1 MTDIRSQQDVPK
13 VLKPQAKQKQDRD
26 WFEVGVAAAL
36 PVAIALLAMF
46 FYLNAPVFM
55 SVNNWISISVQV
67 SALMTIAIPFA
78 LLLMAGKIDLSVGS
92 TLALCGVV
100 AGLSFEPLGIPATIL
115 LTLAVGTCVGLIN
128 GVLVSVVGMSPII
141 VTLGALTLIR
151 GVAQWLSPN
160 PIFGFP
166 EEFLVIGYERVLGL
180 PILTWIMLVVIG
192 IGVLVM
198 AIMPIGPQIVALGVN
213 KRAAFLVGLRV
224 KAIGV
229 ALYAT
234 TGFFVAVAALMS
246 ISRINSAPAGTLG
259 IGVELSVLTAVLLG
273 GIPFA
278 GGKGSVWR
286 VVLGVW
292 LLGMLSNGL
301 ILMNVPTELSLMTT
315 GLVLVVAAGLD
326 VLRDRRS

>member
-1 MTDIRSQQDVPK
+1 MTDTGLTRGAPGGRAQGD
-13 VLKPQAKQKQDRD
+13 KQDRD
-26 WFEVGVAAAL
+26 WFELAVAAAL
-36 PVAIALLAMF
+36 PVAIALLALF
-46 FYLNAPVFM
+46 FYIKVPVFM
-55 SVNNWISISVQV
+55 TANNWIAISVQV
-67 SALMTIAIPFA
+67 SALMTISIPFA

-100 AGLSFEPLGIPATIL
+100 AGLSFEPLGITGAVL
-115 LTLAVGTCVGLIN
+115 LTLAVGMVVGLIN
-128 GVLVSVVGMSPII
+128 GVLVSAVGMSPII
-141 VTLGALTLIR
+141 VTLGTLTLIR
-151 GVAQWLSPN
+151 GLAQWLAPN

-180 PILTWIMLVVIG
+180 PILTWIMLAVIAL
-192 IGVLVM
+192 GVGVM
-198 AIMPIGPQIVALGVN
+198 ALLPIGPQIVALGVN
-213 KRAAFLVGLRV
+213 QRAAFLVGLRV
-224 KAIGV
+224 KAIGIG
-229 ALYAT
+229 LYAA

-273 GIPFA
+273 GIPFT
-278 GGKGSVWR
+278 GGKGSVLR

-292 LLGMLSNGL
+292 LLGMLANGL

-326 VLRDRRS
+326 VLRARRS

>member
-1 MTDIRSQQDVPK
+1 MTDTG
-13 VLKPQAKQKQDRD
+13 LTQAVVAPEDKAERD
-26 WFEVGVAAAL
+26 WFEIAVAAAL
-36 PVAIALLAMF
+36 PVAIALLALF
-46 FYLNAPVFM
+46 FYMKVPVFM
-55 SVNNWISISVQV
+55 TANNWIAISVQV
-67 SALMTIAIPFA
+67 SALMTISIPFA

-100 AGLSFEPLGIPATIL
+100 AGLSFEPLGIPGAVV
-115 LTLAVGTCVGLIN
+115 LTLVVGTTVGLIN
-128 GVLVSVVGMSPII
+128 GVLVASVGMSPII
-141 VTLGALTLIR
+141 VTLGTLTLIR
-151 GVAQWLSPN
+151 GLAQWLAPN

-166 EEFLVIGYERVLGL
+166 EEFLVIGYERIFGL
-180 PILTWIMLVVIG
+180 PVLTWIMLAVILVG
-192 IGVLVM
+192 AAVM
-198 AIMPIGPQIVALGVN
+198 ALLPIGPQIVALGVN

-224 KAIGV
+224 RAIGIG
-229 ALYAT
+229 LYAA

-273 GIPFA
+273 GIPFT
-278 GGKGSVWR
+278 GGKGSVLR

-326 VLRDRRS
+326 VLRAKRS

>member
-1 MTDIRSQQDVPK
+1 MTDTG
-13 VLKPQAKQKQDRD
+13 LTQAVVAPEDKTERD
-26 WFEVGVAAAL
+26 WFEIAVAAAL
-36 PVAIALLAMF
+36 PVAIALLAVF
-46 FYLNAPVFM
+46 FYIKVPVFM
-55 SVNNWISISVQV
+55 TANNWIAISVQV
-67 SALMTIAIPFA
+67 SALMTISIPFA

-100 AGLSFEPLGIPATIL
+100 AGLSFEPLGIPGAVV
-115 LTLAVGTCVGLIN
+115 LTLVVGTTVGLIN
-128 GVLVSVVGMSPII
+128 GVLVASVGMSPII
-141 VTLGALTLIR
+141 VTLGTLTLIR
-151 GVAQWLSPN
+151 GLAQWLAPN

-166 EEFLVIGYERVLGL
+166 EEFLVIGYERIFGL
-180 PILTWIMLVVIG
+180 PVLTWIMLAVILVG
-192 IGVLVM
+192 AAVM
-198 AIMPIGPQIVALGVN
+198 ALLPIGPQIVALGVN

-224 KAIGV
+224 RAIGIG
-229 ALYAT
+229 LYAA

-273 GIPFA
+273 GIPFT
-278 GGKGSVWR
+278 GGKGSVLR

-315 GLVLVVAAGLD
+315 GLVLIVAAGLD
-326 VLRDRRS
+326 VLRAKRS

>member
-1 MTDIRSQQDVPK
+1 MTDTG
-13 VLKPQAKQKQDRD
+13 LTQAVVAPEDKAERD
-26 WFEVGVAAAL
+26 WFEIAVAAAL
-36 PVAIALLAMF
+36 PVAIALLAVF
-46 FYLNAPVFM
+46 FYIKVPVFM
-55 SVNNWISISVQV
+55 TANNWIAISVQV
-67 SALMTIAIPFA
+67 SALMTISIPFA

-100 AGLSFEPLGIPATIL
+100 AGLSFEPLGIPGAVV
-115 LTLAVGTCVGLIN
+115 LTLVVGTTVGLIN
-128 GVLVSVVGMSPII
+128 GVLVASVGMSPII
-141 VTLGALTLIR
+141 VTLGTLTLIR
-151 GVAQWLSPN
+151 GLAQWLAPN

-166 EEFLVIGYERVLGL
+166 EEFLVIGYERIFGL
-180 PILTWIMLVVIG
+180 PVLTWIMLAVILVG
-192 IGVLVM
+192 AAVM
-198 AIMPIGPQIVALGVN
+198 ALLPIGPQIVALGVN

-224 KAIGV
+224 RAIGIG
-229 ALYAT
+229 LYAA

-273 GIPFA
+273 GIPFT
-278 GGKGSVWR
+278 GGKGSVLR

-326 VLRDRRS
+326 VLRAKRS

>member
-1 MTDIRSQQDVPK
+1 MTDTGLSQAVVAPEDK
-13 VLKPQAKQKQDRD
+13 TERD
-26 WFEVGVAAAL
+26 WFEIAVAAAL
-36 PVAIALLAMF
+36 PVAIALLAVF
-46 FYLNAPVFM
+46 FYIKVPVFM
-55 SVNNWISISVQV
+55 TANNWIAISVQV
-67 SALMTIAIPFA
+67 SALMTISIPFA

-100 AGLSFEPLGIPATIL
+100 AGLSFEPLGIPGAVV
-115 LTLAVGTCVGLIN
+115 LTLVVGTTVGLIN
-128 GVLVSVVGMSPII
+128 GVLVASVGMSPII
-141 VTLGALTLIR
+141 VTLGTLTLIR
-151 GVAQWLSPN
+151 GLAQWLAPN

-166 EEFLVIGYERVLGL
+166 EEFLVIGYERIFGL
-180 PILTWIMLVVIG
+180 PVLTWIMLAVILVG
-192 IGVLVM
+192 AAVM
-198 AIMPIGPQIVALGVN
+198 ALLPIGPQIVALGVN

-224 KAIGV
+224 RAIGIG
-229 ALYAT
+229 LYAA

-273 GIPFA
+273 GIPFT
-278 GGKGSVWR
+278 GGKGSVLR

-326 VLRDRRS
+326 VLRAKRS

>member
-1 MTDIRSQQDVPK
+1 MTDTG
-13 VLKPQAKQKQDRD
+13 LTQAVVAPEDKTERD
-26 WFEVGVAAAL
+26 WFEIAVAAAL
-36 PVAIALLAMF
+36 PVAIALLAVF
-46 FYLNAPVFM
+46 FYIKVPVFM
-55 SVNNWISISVQV
+55 TANNWIAISVQV
-67 SALMTIAIPFA
+67 SALMTISIPFA

-100 AGLSFEPLGIPATIL
+100 AGLSFEPLGIPGAVV
-115 LTLAVGTCVGLIN
+115 LTLVVGTTVGLIN
-128 GVLVSVVGMSPII
+128 GVLVASVGMSPII
-141 VTLGALTLIR
+141 VTLGTLTLIR
-151 GVAQWLSPN
+151 GLAQWLAPN

-166 EEFLVIGYERVLGL
+166 EEFLVIGYERIFGL
-180 PILTWIMLVVIG
+180 PVLTWIMLAVILVG
-192 IGVLVM
+192 AAVM
-198 AIMPIGPQIVALGVN
+198 ALLPIGPQIVALGVN

-224 KAIGV
+224 RAIGIG
-229 ALYAT
+229 LYAA

-273 GIPFA
+273 GIPFT
-278 GGKGSVWR
+278 GGKGSVLR

-326 VLRDRRS
+326 VLRAKRS

>member
-1 MTDIRSQQDVPK
+1 MTDTG
-13 VLKPQAKQKQDRD
+13 LTQAVVAPEDKTERDR
-26 WFEVGVAAAL
+26 FEIAVAAAL
-36 PVAIALLAMF
+36 PVAIALLAVF
-46 FYLNAPVFM
+46 FYIKVPVFM
-55 SVNNWISISVQV
+55 TANNWIAISVQV
-67 SALMTIAIPFA
+67 SALMTISIPFA

-100 AGLSFEPLGIPATIL
+100 AGLSFEPLGIPGAVV
-115 LTLAVGTCVGLIN
+115 LTLVVGTTVGLIN
-128 GVLVSVVGMSPII
+128 GVLVASVGMSPII
-141 VTLGALTLIR
+141 VTLGTLTLIR
-151 GVAQWLSPN
+151 GLAQWLAPN

-166 EEFLVIGYERVLGL
+166 EEFLVIGYERIFGL
-180 PILTWIMLVVIG
+180 PVLTWIMLAVILVG
-192 IGVLVM
+192 AAVM
-198 AIMPIGPQIVALGVN
+198 ALLPIGPQIVALGVN

-224 KAIGV
+224 RAIGIG
-229 ALYAT
+229 LYAA

-273 GIPFA
+273 GIPFT
-278 GGKGSVWR
+278 GGKGSVLR

-326 VLRDRRS
+326 VLRAKRS

>member
-1 MTDIRSQQDVPK
+1 MTDTGLTRNAIAASE
-13 VLKPQAKQKQDRD
+13 AKQTRD
-26 WFEVGVAAAL
+26 WFEIIVAAAL
-36 PVAIALLAMF
+36 PVAIALLALF
-46 FYLNAPVFM
+46 FYINAPVFM
-55 SVNNWISISVQV
+55 TANNWISISVQV
-67 SALMTIAIPFA
+67 AALMTIAIPFS

-100 AGLSFEPLGIPATIL
+100 AGLSFEPLGITGAVL
-115 LTLAVGTCVGLIN
+115 LTLAVGTGVGLIN
-128 GVLVSVVGMSPII
+128 GVLVSSIGMSPII
-141 VTLGALTLIR
+141 VTLGSLTLIR
-151 GVAQWLSPN
+151 GVAQWLAPN

-166 EEFLVIGYERVLGL
+166 EEFLVIGYERLFGL
-180 PILTWIMLVVIG
+180 PILTWIMIAVVG
-192 IGVLVM
+192 LGVGVM
-198 AIMPIGPQIVALGVN
+198 TLLPIGPQIIALGVN

-224 KAIGV
+224 KAIGI
-229 ALYAT
+229 ALYAG

-259 IGVELSVLTAVLLG
+259 VGVELSVLTAVLLG

-278 GGKGSVWR
+278 GGKGSVLR

-315 GLVLVVAAGLD
+315 GLVLVVAAALD
-326 VLRDRRS
+326 VLRSRRS

>member
-1 MTDIRSQQDVPK
+1 MTDTGLTRAVVAPEDK
-13 VLKPQAKQKQDRD
+13 TERD
-26 WFEVGVAAAL
+26 WFEIAVAAAL
-36 PVAIALLAMF
+36 PVAIALLAVF
-46 FYLNAPVFM
+46 FYIKVPVFM
-55 SVNNWISISVQV
+55 TANNWIAISVQV
-67 SALMTIAIPFA
+67 SALMTISIPFA

-100 AGLSFEPLGIPATIL
+100 AGLSFEPLGIPGAVV
-115 LTLAVGTCVGLIN
+115 LTLVVGTTVGLIN
-128 GVLVSVVGMSPII
+128 GVLVASVGMSPII
-141 VTLGALTLIR
+141 VTLGTLTLIR
-151 GVAQWLSPN
+151 GLAQWLAPN

-166 EEFLVIGYERVLGL
+166 EEFLVIGYERIFGL
-180 PILTWIMLVVIG
+180 PVLTWIMLAVILVG
-192 IGVLVM
+192 AAVM
-198 AIMPIGPQIVALGVN
+198 ALLPIGPQIVALGVN

-224 KAIGV
+224 RAIGIG
-229 ALYAT
+229 LYAA

-278 GGKGSVWR
+278 GGKGSVLR

-326 VLRDRRS
+326 VLRAKRS

>member
-1 MTDIRSQQDVPK
+1 MT
-13 VLKPQAKQKQDRD
+13 QAVVAPEDKTERDR
-26 WFEVGVAAAL
+26 FEIAVAAAL
-36 PVAIALLAMF
+36 PVAIALLAVF
-46 FYLNAPVFM
+46 FYIKVPVFM
-55 SVNNWISISVQV
+55 TANNWIAISVQV
-67 SALMTIAIPFA
+67 SALMTISIPFA

-100 AGLSFEPLGIPATIL
+100 AGLSFEPLGIPGAVV
-115 LTLAVGTCVGLIN
+115 LTLVVGTTVGLIN
-128 GVLVSVVGMSPII
+128 GVLVASVGMSPII
-141 VTLGALTLIR
+141 VTLGTLTLIR
-151 GVAQWLSPN
+151 GLAQWLAPN

-166 EEFLVIGYERVLGL
+166 EEFLVIGYERIFGL
-180 PILTWIMLVVIG
+180 PVLTWIMLAVILVG
-192 IGVLVM
+192 AAVM
-198 AIMPIGPQIVALGVN
+198 ALLPIGPQIVALGVN

-224 KAIGV
+224 RAIGIG
-229 ALYAT
+229 LYAA

-273 GIPFA
+273 GIPFT
-278 GGKGSVWR
+278 GGKGSVLR

-301 ILMNVPTELSLMTT
+301 ILMNVPTKLSLMTT

-326 VLRDRRS
+326 VLRAKRS

>member
-1 MTDIRSQQDVPK
+1 MTDTG
-13 VLKPQAKQKQDRD
+13 LTQAVVAPEDKTERD
-26 WFEVGVAAAL
+26 WFEIAVAAAL
-36 PVAIALLAMF
+36 PVAIALLAVF
-46 FYLNAPVFM
+46 FYIKVPVFM
-55 SVNNWISISVQV
+55 TANNWIAISVQV
-67 SALMTIAIPFA
+67 SALMTISIPFA

-100 AGLSFEPLGIPATIL
+100 AGLSFEPLGIPGAVV
-115 LTLAVGTCVGLIN
+115 LTLVVGTTVGLIN
-128 GVLVSVVGMSPII
+128 GVLVASVGMSPII
-141 VTLGALTLIR
+141 VTLGTLTLIR
-151 GVAQWLSPN
+151 GLAQWLAPN

-166 EEFLVIGYERVLGL
+166 EEFLVIGYERIFGL
-180 PILTWIMLVVIG
+180 PVLTWIMLAVILVG
-192 IGVLVM
+192 AAVM
-198 AIMPIGPQIVALGVN
+198 ALLPIGPQIVALGVN

-224 KAIGV
+224 RAIGIG
-229 ALYAT
+229 LYAA

-278 GGKGSVWR
+278 GGKGSVLR

-326 VLRDRRS
+326 VLRAKRS

>member
-1 MTDIRSQQDVPK
+1 MTDTG
-13 VLKPQAKQKQDRD
+13 LTQAVVAPEDKTERDR
-26 WFEVGVAAAL
+26 FEIAVAAAL
-36 PVAIALLAMF
+36 PVAIALLAVF
-46 FYLNAPVFM
+46 FYIKVPVFM
-55 SVNNWISISVQV
+55 TANNWIAISVQV
-67 SALMTIAIPFA
+67 SALMTISIPFA

-100 AGLSFEPLGIPATIL
+100 AGLSFEPLGIPGAVV
-115 LTLAVGTCVGLIN
+115 LTLVVGTTVGLIN
-128 GVLVSVVGMSPII
+128 GVLVASVGMSPII
-141 VTLGALTLIR
+141 VTLGTLTLIR
-151 GVAQWLSPN
+151 GLAQWLAPN

-166 EEFLVIGYERVLGL
+166 EEFLVIGYERIFGL
-180 PILTWIMLVVIG
+180 PVLTWIMLAVILVG
-192 IGVLVM
+192 AAVM
-198 AIMPIGPQIVALGVN
+198 ALLPIGPQIVALGVN

-224 KAIGV
+224 RAIGIG
-229 ALYAT
+229 LYAA

-273 GIPFA
+273 GIPFT
-278 GGKGSVWR
+278 GGKGSVLR

-301 ILMNVPTELSLMTT
+301 ILMNVPTKLSLMTT

-326 VLRDRRS
+326 VLRAKRS

>member
-1 MTDIRSQQDVPK
+1 MTDTGLTRAVVAPEDK
-13 VLKPQAKQKQDRD
+13 TERD
-26 WFEVGVAAAL
+26 WFEIAVAAAL
-36 PVAIALLAMF
+36 PVAIALLAVF
-46 FYLNAPVFM
+46 FYIKVPVFM
-55 SVNNWISISVQV
+55 TANNWIAISVQV
-67 SALMTIAIPFA
+67 SALMTISIPFA

-100 AGLSFEPLGIPATIL
+100 AGLSFEPLGIPGAVV
-115 LTLAVGTCVGLIN
+115 LTLVVGTTVGLIN
-128 GVLVSVVGMSPII
+128 GVLVASVGMSPII
-141 VTLGALTLIR
+141 VTLGTLTLIR
-151 GVAQWLSPN
+151 GLAQWLAPN

-166 EEFLVIGYERVLGL
+166 EEFLVIGYERIFGL
-180 PILTWIMLVVIG
+180 PVLTWIMLAVILVG
-192 IGVLVM
+192 AAVM
-198 AIMPIGPQIVALGVN
+198 ALLPIGPQIVALGVN

-224 KAIGV
+224 RAIGIG
-229 ALYAT
+229 LYAA

-273 GIPFA
+273 GIPFT
-278 GGKGSVWR
+278 GGKGSVLR

-326 VLRDRRS
+326 VLRAKRS

>member
-1 MTDIRSQQDVPK
+1 MTDTGLTGTATAVEDK
-13 VLKPQAKQKQDRD
+13 TERD
-26 WFEVGVAAAL
+26 WFEITVAAAL
-36 PVAIALLAMF
+36 PAAIALLALF
-46 FYLNAPVFM
+46 FYAKAPVFM
-55 SVNNWISISVQV
+55 TANNWISISVQV
-67 SALMTIAIPFA
+67 AALMTISIPFA

-100 AGLSFEPLGIPATIL
+100 AGLSFEPLGITGAVL
-115 LTLAVGTCVGLIN
+115 LTLAVGTVVGLIN
-128 GVLVSVVGMSPII
+128 GVLVSSIGMSPII
-141 VTLGALTLIR
+141 VTLGTLTLIR
-151 GVAQWLSPN
+151 GLAQWLAPN

-180 PILTWIMLVVIG
+180 PILTWIMLSVVAL
-192 IGVLVM
+192 GVGVM
-198 AIMPIGPQIVALGVN
+198 VLLPIGPQIVALGVN
-213 KRAAFLVGLRV
+213 QRAAFLVGLRV
-224 KAIGV
+224 KAIGIG
-229 ALYAT
+229 LYAA

-273 GIPFA
+273 GIPFT
-278 GGKGSVWR
+278 GGKGSVLR

-326 VLRDRRS
+326 VLRGRRG

>member
-1 MTDIRSQQDVPK
+1 MTDTGLTRNAIAASE
-13 VLKPQAKQKQDRD
+13 AKQTRD
-26 WFEVGVAAAL
+26 WFEIIVAAAL
-36 PVAIALLAMF
+36 PVAIALLALF
-46 FYLNAPVFM
+46 FYINAPVFM
-55 SVNNWISISVQV
+55 TANNWISISVQV
-67 SALMTIAIPFA
+67 AALMTIAIPFS

-100 AGLSFEPLGIPATIL
+100 AGLSFEPLGITGAVL
-115 LTLAVGTCVGLIN
+115 LTLAVGTGVGLIN
-128 GVLVSVVGMSPII
+128 GVLVSSIGMSPII
-141 VTLGALTLIR
+141 VTLGSLTLIR
-151 GVAQWLSPN
+151 GVAQWLAPN

-166 EEFLVIGYERVLGL
+166 EEFLVIGYERLFGL
-180 PILTWIMLVVIG
+180 PILTWIMIAVVG
-192 IGVLVM
+192 LGVVVM
-198 AIMPIGPQIVALGVN
+198 TLLPIGPQIIALGVN

-224 KAIGV
+224 KAIGI
-229 ALYAT
+229 ALYAG

-259 IGVELSVLTAVLLG
+259 VGVELSVLTAVLLG

-278 GGKGSVWR
+278 GGKGSVLR

-315 GLVLVVAAGLD
+315 GLVLVVAAALD
-326 VLRDRRS
+326 VLRSRRS

>member
-1 MTDIRSQQDVPK
+1 MTDTGLTRGTTGAQ
-13 VLKPQAKQKQDRD
+13 LEAKAEKD
-26 WFEVGVAAAL
+26 WFELAVAAAL
-36 PVAIALLAMF
+36 PMAIALLALF
-46 FYLNAPVFM
+46 FYIKAPVFM
-55 SVNNWISISVQV
+55 TVNNWIAISVQV
-67 SALMTIAIPFA
+67 SALMTISIPFA

-100 AGLSFEPLGIPATIL
+100 AGLSFEPLGITGAVL
-115 LTLAVGTCVGLIN
+115 LTLAVGTVVGLIN
-128 GVLVSVVGMSPII
+128 GVFVSSLGMSPII
-141 VTLGALTLIR
+141 VTLGTLTLIR
-151 GVAQWLSPN
+151 GLAQWLAPN

-166 EEFLVIGYERVLGL
+166 EDFLVIGYERVLGL
-180 PILTWIMLVVIG
+180 PILTWIMLTVIAL
-192 IGVLVM
+192 GVGVM
-198 AIMPIGPQIVALGVN
+198 ALLPIGPQIVALGVN

-224 KAIGV
+224 KAIGIG
-229 ALYAT
+229 LYAA

-273 GIPFA
+273 GIPFT
-278 GGKGSVWR
+278 GGKGSVLR

-315 GLVLVVAAGLD
+315 GLVLIVAAGLD
-326 VLRDRRS
+326 VLRSRRS